1 MKKFFDKFG
10 NLNGAK
16 FVGIRNYTNKNGE
29 TANLS
34 ILVNFST
41 ENAKRK
47 DLSTLKSLTVEDLM
61 DITIAN
67 ELPLETVE
75 IALAE
80 LIKSAEKNLT
90 EDDKTVQSIAQ
101 ADAYIHLTSG
111 VKMHKETMNV
121 FVIGLVN
128 SKTILVHGEYPATN
142 KRIKTKCKDAIKK
155 HCSLT
160 MSKYRQYNVG
170 NMNEIAI
177 SGTSIDMSK

>member
-1 MKKFFDKFG
+1 MKQFFDKFE

-47 DLSTLKSLTVEDLM
+47 DLNTLESLTPSDLI

-80 LIKSAEKNLT
+80 LIISAKKNLT
-90 EDDKTVQSIAQ
+90 DDDKTVQSTAQ
-101 ADAYIHLTSG
+101 TDAYIHLCNG

-142 KRIKTKCKDAIKK
+142 KRIKTVCKDAIKK

-160 MSKYRQYNVG
+160 MTKYRQYNVG
-170 NMNEIAI
+170 NMSEVAI
-177 SGTSIDMSK
+177 SGTEIDMA